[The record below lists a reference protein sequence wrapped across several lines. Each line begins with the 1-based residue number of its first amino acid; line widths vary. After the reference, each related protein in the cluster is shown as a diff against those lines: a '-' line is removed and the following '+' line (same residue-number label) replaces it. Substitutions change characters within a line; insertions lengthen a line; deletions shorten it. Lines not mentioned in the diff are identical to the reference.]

1 MVETVGVVADHRG
14 GGLEQARARAV
25 GELQVDPSCG
35 GEVALEAQYVRQL
48 GAPPAVDRLVRVP
61 DHEHVVVS
69 LGELAHEDVLR
80 EVRVL
85 ELVDQHAREAVAG
98 GAARVG
104 VLMQRAD
111 RGEQQV
117 VEVEPVGL
125 GEHGLIGGAE
135 ACVAHG
141 VLVPVPVVGGRSH
154 LHAVLDDAHPVQQ
167 RLRLVDP
174 GVDVGVEH
182 ALAHDVHP
190 FGLVDD
196 PEIGGHPDGGAV
208 LAEQVAAQAVEGGD
222 PHGSRVAGGEHRAQ
236 PLRHLVGR
244 LAGEGERGDAGGL
257 ATAGAHEVGD
267 AGADHAGLSGPGAGD
282 DEDRSVR
289 GGDRFALAFVERG
302 QELFMVVPGGGS
314 VWNGCGHVG
323 WDGTGRGG
331 GRTIADLAGHA
342 EVSPGDMHEA
352 AGHCELLHETRS

>member
-1 MVETVGVVADHRG
+1 M
-14 GGLEQARARAV
+14 
-25 GELQVDPSCG
+25 
-35 GEVALEAQYVRQL
+35 
-48 GAPPAVDRLVRVP
+48 
-61 DHEHVVVS
+61 
-69 LGELAHEDVLR
+69 
-80 EVRVL
+80 
-85 ELVDQHAREAVAG
+85 
-98 GAARVG
+98 
-104 VLMQRAD
+104 
-111 RGEQQV
+111 
-117 VEVEPVGL
+117 
-125 GEHGLIGGAE
+125 
-135 ACVAHG
+135 
-141 VLVPVPVVGGRSH
+141 
-154 LHAVLDDAHPVQQ
+154 QQ

-208 LAEQVAAQAVEGGD
+208 LAEQAAAQAVEGGD

-244 LAGEGERGDAGGL
+244 LAGEGERRDAGGL

-314 VWNGCGHVG
+314 VWNGRGHVG

-342 EVSPGDMHEA
+342 EVSPEDMHEA
-352 AGHCELLHETRS
+352 AGHCELLSETRS